1 LHKVA
6 LLRCFSKY
14 CIQTFLSLLRVCST
28 CNLIKKREKKTTFI
42 CGKCRNTTAHSS
54 QNVLQRNT
62 LYYMKWIKYKTVCAE
77 LSFAIAHSHLGQN
90 SIYWCLVCK
99 LGNANIYIAL
109 FNLNSN

>member
-1 LHKVA
+1 
-6 LLRCFSKY
+6 
-14 CIQTFLSLLRVCST
+14 
-28 CNLIKKREKKTTFI
+28 LIKKREKKTTFI

-90 SIYWCLVCK
+90 GGGFYMKSVIF
-99 LGNANIYIAL
+99 AL
-109 FNLNSN
+109 FAMQLNC